1 MQVLF
6 VFRFYTINIE
16 IANNINLRIPF
27 LPRNLENAKYH
38 ITFVLP
44 NNNYKYAKNGCYN
57 MNNSQLKSILTETV
71 KNPQI
76 ITGIHNYCNRWCERC
91 TQTSR
96 CSAYQTNDKLPADN
110 EDFAQSISQLFE
122 ATLDM
127 LHEYAEK
134 YNISLDF
141 SEEEFAEYEKE
152 RERIDDI
159 VQNSAAIVLVKQYRN
174 QVRKW
179 LDLRNDDESV
189 VVEIRLQ
196 DPMLADC
203 LEVIQW
209 YQTLLEVKL
218 MRALKSKMEEERL
231 QFESFDSLPT
241 AKLLLVSIDR
251 NIGAWGYLYQKF
263 KDSEDEIL
271 EILVCLQ
278 RLSKEIEQVFPDAR
292 NFVREGLDE

>member
-1 MQVLF
+1 
-6 VFRFYTINIE
+6 
-16 IANNINLRIPF
+16 
-27 LPRNLENAKYH
+27 
-38 ITFVLP
+38 
-44 NNNYKYAKNGCYN
+44 
-57 MNNSQLKSILTETV
+57 MNKTQLKSILTETV

-76 ITGIHNYCNRWCERC
+76 ITGIHNYCNRWCEKC

-96 CSAYQTNDKLPADN
+96 CSVYQTNDKLPTNN
-110 EDFAQSISQLFE
+110 ENFAKSMSLMFE

-134 YNISLDF
+134 NNISLDF

-152 RERIDDI
+152 RERVDDI
-159 VQNSAAIVLVKQYRN
+159 VQKNVAIVLIKQYRN

-179 LDLRNDDESV
+179 LDLRNNDESV
-189 VVEIRLQ
+189 IVEIRLQ
-196 DPMLADC
+196 DSMLADC

-218 MRALKSKMEEERL
+218 IRALKSKMEEERL
-231 QFESFDSLPT
+231 QFEPYDSLPT

-263 KDSEDEIL
+263 KDNEDEIL

-292 NFVREGLDE
+292 NFVREGLDEPLKQSE

>member
-1 MQVLF
+1 
-6 VFRFYTINIE
+6 
-16 IANNINLRIPF
+16 
-27 LPRNLENAKYH
+27 
-38 ITFVLP
+38 
-44 NNNYKYAKNGCYN
+44 
-57 MNNSQLKSILTETV
+57 MNKSQLKSILTETV

-96 CSAYQTNDKLPADN
+96 CSVYQTNDKLPADN

-127 LHEYAEK
+127 LYKYAEK

-159 VQNSAAIVLVKQYRN
+159 VQNSAAIILVQQYRN
-174 QVRKW
+174 QVKEW
-179 LDLRNDDESV
+179 FELRNNDESP

-231 QFESFDSLPT
+231 QFEPFDSLPT

-292 NFVREGLDE
+292 SFVREGLDEPSK